1 MSIKTQGQK
10 ISVVPILQC
19 QQIIIV

>member
-10 ISVVPILQC
+10 IIVVPMLQC